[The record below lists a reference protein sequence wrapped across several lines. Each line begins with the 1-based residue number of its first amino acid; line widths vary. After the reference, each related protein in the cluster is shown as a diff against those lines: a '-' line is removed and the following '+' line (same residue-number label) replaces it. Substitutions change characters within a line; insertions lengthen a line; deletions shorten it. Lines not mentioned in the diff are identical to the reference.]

1 MDASD
6 EFLLRA
12 AIGRC
17 SIEAGQRIVARAE
30 DQIVSGFAR
39 SGANTASVSMIE
51 RRWGLGE
58 LIFLFEHRDED
69 ALGLAETLSRNV
81 HSVRRK
87 LQEIIAD
94 EKRKQAEAG

>member
-1 MDASD
+1 MAASK
-6 EFLLRA
+6 
-12 AIGRC
+12 
-17 SIEAGQRIVARAE
+17 AGQRDDARRENQAVFGE
-30 DQIVSGFAR
+30 ARQIGHAA
-39 SGANTASVSMIE
+39 GAAMIE

-58 LIFLFEHRDED
+58 LVFLFEHRDED

-87 LQEIIAD
+87 LQELIAD